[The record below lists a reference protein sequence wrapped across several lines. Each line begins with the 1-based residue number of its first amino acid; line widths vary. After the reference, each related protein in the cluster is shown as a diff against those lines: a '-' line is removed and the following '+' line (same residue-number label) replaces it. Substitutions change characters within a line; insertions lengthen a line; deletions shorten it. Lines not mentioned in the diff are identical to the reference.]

1 MAVDERSIERAV
13 AAVVDCELDLPLGEA
28 GMVRAVGRRRH
39 GVEIV
44 LALPVAS
51 WPGVDDLRRRVA
63 LAAATVPGVRE
74 AVVEVKVM
82 DDEGREV
89 LRSRLRARMEGAGA
103 PATDGAGA
111 HDGGDG
117 GAGATG
123 HEGHGLSGHGL
134 SGQGHSGQG
143 HSAEG
148 RPIPSFL
155 QPGSKTRVVG
165 ISSGKGGVGK
175 SSVTVNLAIALTKA
189 GKRVGILDADVYGF
203 SVPKMIGAD
212 HEPVV
217 VGDTVIP
224 ASCHGVRVLSMGFF
238 VPDDTPV
245 IWRGPMLHK
254 TIEQFLGDAYWGAPD
269 MLLVDMPPGTGD
281 VTLSLAQY
289 MTRAEM
295 LVVTT
300 PQAAAQRVAQRS
312 AFAARKLKLSVR
324 GVVENMSWFTGDDG
338 TRYELFGRGGGQ
350 ALADDLGVPLLGQV
364 PLVPALREGGD
375 EGVPVALAD
384 PEGEAAAA
392 FDALAAALVAMGP
405 ARVYRRE
412 LSVREARGPS
422 EPGT

>member
-1 MAVDERSIERAV
+1 MAVDERSLERAV
-13 AAVVDCELDLPLGEA
+13 AAVVDRELGLPLGEA
-28 GMVRAVGRRRH
+28 GMVRSVGRRRH
-39 GVEIV
+39 GAEVV

-51 WPGVDDLRRRVA
+51 WPGVDDLRQRVGE
-63 LAAATVPGVRE
+63 AASAVPGVQDV
-74 AVVEVKVM
+74 AVGVAVM
-82 DDEGREV
+82 DDGGREA
-89 LRSRLRARMEGAGA
+89 LRARLRARMAGAGELA
-103 PATDGAGA
+103 PGGA
-111 HDGGDG
+111 HGEPAHGEPAHGGQ
-117 GAGATG
+117 A
-123 HEGHGLSGHGL
+123 HG
-134 SGQGHSGQG
+134 GQG
-143 HSAEG
+143 
-148 RPIPSFL
+148 RPTPSFL
-155 QPGSKTRVVG
+155 QPESKTRVVG

-175 SSVTVNLAIALTKA
+175 SSVTVNLAIALTNA
-189 GKRVGILDADVYGF
+189 GQRVGILDADVYGF

-217 VGDTVIP
+217 IGDTVIP

-254 TIEQFLGDAYWGAPD
+254 AIEQFLGDAYWGDPD

-289 MTRAEM
+289 MTRAEV

-324 GVVENMSWFTGDDG
+324 GVIENMSWFRGDDG

-375 EGVPVALAD
+375 EGLPVALRD
-384 PEGEAAAA
+384 PGGEASAA

-405 ARVYRRE
+405 SRVYRRE
-412 LSVREARGPS
+412 LSVREVRGHP
-422 EPGT
+422 EPGA